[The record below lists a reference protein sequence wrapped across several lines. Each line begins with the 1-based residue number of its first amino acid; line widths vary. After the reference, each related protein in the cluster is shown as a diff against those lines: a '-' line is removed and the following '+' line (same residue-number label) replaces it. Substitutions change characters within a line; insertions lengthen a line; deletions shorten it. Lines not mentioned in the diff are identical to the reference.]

1 MAENFPASSAFS
13 GQAKSEGGGTAKKRK
28 RIPGASKIKTKELPM
43 FTRMLAAMLDSGIP
57 LVQALSA
64 LEEQTQNKA
73 FRSVIAGLRAKIEGG
88 AEFSDALSSYPEVF
102 DELFVSMMRAGEAGG
117 LLSEVAARV
126 SKYLE
131 DSAKLR
137 RRIKSAMMYP
147 VVIMILAMCISAAM
161 IIWLVP
167 VFSGIYA
174 DFGSQLPGPTRF
186 LVALSDFVRGNA
198 LIVAGIVAGL
208 IFGFSSFKKTKKG
221 AYMWDNLVLHTPM
234 IGELASKIS
243 VGRFSSTFAQ
253 LIHSGVPI
261 LQAMDIV
268 SYACGN
274 QVYAHIIREAK
285 SSVEGG
291 ELLSAELEK
300 YRLFP
305 RMLVRMLGAG
315 EKTGKMDEMLDKV
328 AEFYEDEVE
337 QAVNG
342 LTSIIEPILMVFLG
356 IVVGGIMLGMFMPL
370 FKMTEI
376 MNM

>member
-1 MAENFPASSAFS
+1 MADPSPEGSQERQGQSA
-13 GQAKSEGGGTAKKRK
+13 GTGKGGTRKK
-28 RIPGASKIKTKELPM
+28 IPGASKIKTKELPM

-57 LVQALSA
+57 LVQSLGA
-64 LEEQTQNKA
+64 LEEQTQNRGFKT
-73 FRSVIAGLRAKIEGG
+73 VIAGLRSRIEGG
-88 AEFSDALSSYPEVF
+88 SEFSDSLSEYPEVF
-102 DELFVSMMRAGEAGG
+102 DQLYVSMMRAGEAGG
-117 LLSEVAARV
+117 MLSEVASRV

-131 DSAKLR
+131 DSARLR

-147 VVIMILAMCISAAM
+147 VVIMILAICIATAM

-186 LVALSDFVRGNA
+186 LVALSDFIRGNA
-198 LIVAGIVAGL
+198 LLVAGIVATL
-208 IFGFSSFKKTKKG
+208 IFGFTTFKRTKKG
-221 AYMWDNLVLHTPM
+221 AYMWDNFVLHFPM

-243 VGRFSSTFAQ
+243 VGRFASTFAQ

-274 QVYAHIIREAK
+274 HVYENIIQKAK
-285 SSVEGG
+285 ATVEGG
-291 ELLSAELEK
+291 DLLSTELEK
-300 YRLFP
+300 HKLFP

-328 AEFYEDEVE
+328 ADFYEDEVE

-342 LTSIIEPILMVFLG
+342 LTSIIEPLLMVFLG

>member
-1 MAENFPASSAFS
+1 MADPSPEGSQERQGQSA
-13 GQAKSEGGGTAKKRK
+13 GTGKGGTRKK
-28 RIPGASKIKTKELPM
+28 IPGAGKIKTKELPM

-57 LVQALSA
+57 LVQSLGA
-64 LEEQTQNKA
+64 LEEQTQNRGFKT
-73 FRSVIAGLRAKIEGG
+73 VIAGLRSRIEGG
-88 AEFSDALSSYPEVF
+88 SEFSDSLSEYPEVF
-102 DELFVSMMRAGEAGG
+102 DQLYVSMMRAGEAGG
-117 LLSEVAARV
+117 MLSEVASRV

-131 DSAKLR
+131 DSARLR

-147 VVIMILAMCISAAM
+147 VVIMILAICIATAM

-186 LVALSDFVRGNA
+186 LVALSDFIRGNA
-198 LIVAGIVAGL
+198 LLVAGIVAAL
-208 IFGFSSFKKTKKG
+208 IFGFTTFKRTKKG
-221 AYMWDNLVLHTPM
+221 AYMWDNFVLHFPM

-243 VGRFSSTFAQ
+243 VGRFASTFAQ

-274 QVYAHIIREAK
+274 HVYENIIQKAK
-285 SSVEGG
+285 ATVEGG
-291 ELLSAELEK
+291 DLLSTELEK
-300 YRLFP
+300 HKLFP

-328 AEFYEDEVE
+328 ADFYEDEVE

-342 LTSIIEPILMVFLG
+342 LTSIIEPLLMVFLG